1 MKIKKRKKSKFTPS
15 TKRPQR
21 LFTARTGSN
30 ETTMVAATAP
40 ALGLQMDPAWEAGVT
55 FNLQLLIRHA
65 TLVDEFAL
73 PDEAEPAPVF
83 RV

>member
-1 MKIKKRKKSKFTPS
+1 MKIRKRKKPKIAPS
-15 TKRPQR
+15 RKRLQR
-21 LFTARTGSN
+21 LSRARTGSN
-30 ETTMVAATAP
+30 ETAMVAAAAP
-40 ALGLQMDPAWEAGVT
+40 ALGLQMDPAWEAAVT

-83 RV
+83 RA